1 MQKLKKWFINLSIQ
15 RKLLYCTVG
24 ISLILILSASLSLYI
39 AAARIVTTQTRKQS
53 AGVIEELSV
62 NLDHYFQ
69 LVENSFDYIAN
80 NNVVQE
86 ELESDEPY
94 RSDGTER
101 YSYYS
106 RAGQIRRLL
115 LQGYTSVYMKDI
127 QLYGYNGAN
136 HLLSNERQEKEV
148 IEETVCSMA
157 EEANGSCVYYY
168 DREEDKDVIYIAKQI
183 KDALTME
190 PLGILR
196 ASIKV
201 DYLEKMA
208 ASARES
214 LAAQIFLLDEEKQV
228 IFNNGKDFSDLW
240 GEKLTDIN
248 GSFKEKADGKT
259 YNCVYQKSVDT
270 GFILV
275 GMIPMSVLEKTA
287 GELKKIASVLI
298 VVSIVLCIILTKVL
312 ARGIAGP
319 IEQTSKAMKRFAGG
333 DFTVRLP
340 EGRTDEIGSMN
351 SVFNHTI
358 EEIERL
364 LKQLV
369 EMETTNKDIEF
380 QALQAQINPHFL
392 YNVLD
397 TINWMAR
404 KKGEEK
410 ICHMVTAISS
420 LMRASISNKK
430 SMVTVREEIKYIQDY
445 LYIQET
451 RYGDRFTSY
460 IEVDEILYD
469 LQIPKMTIQTL
480 VENSVIHGVEN
491 ATWDCFLLVAGVKRG
506 NMAVFTIEDNG
517 VGMTEE
523 KLTNLFENTEERKT
537 GAGETH
543 TRLGIYA
550 VKKRMDY
557 VYHKSAEINIESEE
571 GKGTKVVLRI
581 PFEEIRRT
589 VADGT
594 SGNDIR

>member
-248 GSFKEKADGKT
+248 GSFKEKADGKHII
-259 YNCVYQKSVDT
+259 VY
-270 GFILV
+270 I
-275 GMIPMSVLEKTA
+275 
-287 GELKKIASVLI
+287 
-298 VVSIVLCIILTKVL
+298 
-312 ARGIAGP
+312 R
-319 IEQTSKAMKRFAGG
+319 KA
-333 DFTVRLP
+333 
-340 EGRTDEIGSMN
+340 
-351 SVFNHTI
+351 
-358 EEIERL
+358 
-364 LKQLV
+364 
-369 EMETTNKDIEF
+369 
-380 QALQAQINPHFL
+380 
-392 YNVLD
+392 
-397 TINWMAR
+397 
-404 KKGEEK
+404 
-410 ICHMVTAISS
+410 
-420 LMRASISNKK
+420 
-430 SMVTVREEIKYIQDY
+430 
-445 LYIQET
+445 
-451 RYGDRFTSY
+451 
-460 IEVDEILYD
+460 
-469 LQIPKMTIQTL
+469 
-480 VENSVIHGVEN
+480 
-491 ATWDCFLLVAGVKRG
+491 
-506 NMAVFTIEDNG
+506 
-517 VGMTEE
+517 
-523 KLTNLFENTEERKT
+523 
-537 GAGETH
+537 
-543 TRLGIYA
+543 
-550 VKKRMDY
+550 
-557 VYHKSAEINIESEE
+557 
-571 GKGTKVVLRI
+571 
-581 PFEEIRRT
+581 
-589 VADGT
+589 
-594 SGNDIR
+594 